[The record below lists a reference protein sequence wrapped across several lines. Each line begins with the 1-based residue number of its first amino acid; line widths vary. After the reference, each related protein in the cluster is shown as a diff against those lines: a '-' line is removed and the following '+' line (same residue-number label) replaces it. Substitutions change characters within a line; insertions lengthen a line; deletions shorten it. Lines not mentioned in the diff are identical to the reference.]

1 MPGVTKEQIA
11 QAREVDLLAYL
22 QSYEPG
28 VLKSE
33 GRGIY
38 RHKEHDSLVYFR
50 NYWYWNSRGRAI
62 NALDYLT
69 EIRGY
74 GFVEAVERLV
84 GDTVREIVPYTSSSN
99 THKAEKKEF
108 YLPWVKRCATF
119 AVSYLQRRGIHSD
132 IIRRCMEKGIFY
144 ESRYKKEAV
153 CVFVGCDDSGK
164 ARFACVRSIA
174 GDLKKDIS
182 GSDKRFSF
190 CYPPDQ
196 PGSRQLAVFEAPIDA
211 LSHASLQKL
220 EGWPWNGYRLSLGGT
235 SPVALISFLERH
247 PEITRVALY
256 MDNDL
261 AGLTNAR
268 KSRRC

>member
-182 GSDKRFSF
+182 GD
-190 CYPPDQ
+190 
-196 PGSRQLAVFEAPIDA
+196 
-211 LSHASLQKL
+211 
-220 EGWPWNGYRLSLGGT
+220 
-235 SPVALISFLERH
+235 
-247 PEITRVALY
+247 
-256 MDNDL
+256 
-261 AGLTNAR
+261 R
-268 KSRRC
+268 KSTRLNSSH